1 MLPELV
7 PGQVFSVPVHRT
19 TNSRAGWCVRLFGR
33 SLTDGMPVF
42 GFSQGDYTELVYL
55 SASFIKD
62 RCSRVSWDEIPP
74 DAAEALS
81 DCLSNPPVVD
91 REPGRRE
98 LCRRTKHWTRVQHL
112 STPRPMGQAG
122 GVSPQSLRELLSP
135 YAAACP
141 AAGLSFAD
149 IMSGITWGPCR
160 SLLASDREA
169 RLLLVWGLPAQ
180 PTPSVIIFGRLESA
194 VCAWAK
200 RHGVAG
206 ERAEAWRP
214 PVELLERYV
223 RQDSCS
229 TIATGR
235 SNHPL
240 VLDVDLP
247 EGMGFLPTSALCVAF
262 GMPLD
267 DALAVAL
274 MSAKP
279 GRAQQALC
287 QGVSLCSVRP
297 ILEMLRSHPSSPLR
311 GVATWDVSTAFSGAD
326 VFCAGLRT
334 LQPPQPY
341 RLVGASEPKSYC
353 RRLVSEVH
361 PDLADAA
368 FPHDATSA
376 EAVSGVPCHLAFW
389 GFPCVRYSG
398 LARGVT
404 AEDLA
409 ETLSVL
415 DAALAYIRS
424 RRPRVFLL
432 ENVPAL
438 LGRHRAVLDKIM
450 VMLSQLG
457 YGWFWDVLCPT
468 DFGEGMARPRL
479 FLLGWVRG
487 TAGL

>member
-1 MLPELV
+1 MSPA
-7 PGQVFSVPVHRT
+7 SVRRRGALRWSCWSGT
-19 TNSRAGWCVRLFGR
+19 CGR
-33 SLTDGMPVF
+33 
-42 GFSQGDYTELVYL
+42 
-55 SASFIKD
+55 
-62 RCSRVSWDEIPP
+62 
-74 DAAEALS
+74 
-81 DCLSNPPVVD
+81 
-91 REPGRRE
+91 
-98 LCRRTKHWTRVQHL
+98 
-112 STPRPMGQAG
+112 
-122 GVSPQSLRELLSP
+122 
-135 YAAACP
+135 
-141 AAGLSFAD
+141 
-149 IMSGITWGPCR
+149 
-160 SLLASDREA
+160 
-169 RLLLVWGLPAQ
+169 
-180 PTPSVIIFGRLESA
+180 
-194 VCAWAK
+194 
-200 RHGVAG
+200 
-206 ERAEAWRP
+206 
-214 PVELLERYV
+214 
-223 RQDSCS
+223 
-229 TIATGR
+229 TGR

-361 PDLADAA
+361 PDLAAA
-368 FPHDATSA
+368 ASPHDATSA
-376 EAVSGVPCHLAFW
+376 EAVSGAPCHLAFW

-450 VMLSQLG
+450 AMLSQLG